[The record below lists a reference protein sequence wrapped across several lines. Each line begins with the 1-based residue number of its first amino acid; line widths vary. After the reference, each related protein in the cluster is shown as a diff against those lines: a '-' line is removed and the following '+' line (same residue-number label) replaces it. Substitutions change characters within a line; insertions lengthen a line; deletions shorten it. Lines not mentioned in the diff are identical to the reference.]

1 MVAELVERDDLPE
14 LTTLIQMDADD
25 LSALRQIGP
34 AIKESVKDI
43 LDAVFDEMQTDPDLR
58 DLLDGDEIDAARQL
72 HMDFWV
78 EALRGEFGPEFHS
91 LLDQRAHA
99 DQTLVEPTVL
109 FCIYAKVL
117 EDLVTTV
124 VQNSS
129 RTSKTFLRR
138 TVPGP
143 PLAPQLAAL
152 VKAALLDMEFSYVAY
167 RDRQNTHRQDG
178 QMADQMSLDKMTD
191 AFESLAQGNLAVRVV
206 AQEFRNNERLAAAFN
221 AAVSNL
227 RDLIGETRNSADGI
241 RSGSSEIAQAT
252 DDLARRTEQQAAS
265 LEETSAAVV
274 SLNTAVKDTANS
286 AKETNVTVAEALD
299 DARAGGDVLNETQA
313 AMTQIEASSK
323 EMSKIISTIDEIA
336 FQTNLLALNAGVEAA
351 RAGEAGKGFAVVA
364 SEVRTLAQRS
374 AEAAKSIKSLIGTS
388 SSHVASG
395 VQLVQNTSDVL
406 MRTIHAFGQVSQRV
420 NAIAEA
426 TETQANS
433 IAEINT
439 AIGYLDE
446 MTQQN
451 AAMVEQS
458 SAAAA
463 SLATEA
469 DSLSGHVSSFK
480 LVE

>member
-1 MVAELVERDDLPE
+1 MVAELVEREDLPE
-14 LTTLIQMDADD
+14 LTTLVQMDTDD
-25 LSALRQIGP
+25 LSAMREVGP
-34 AIKESVKDI
+34 GLQDAVRDI
-43 LDAVFDEMQTDPDLR
+43 LDTVFDEMRSDPDLR
-58 DLLDGDEIDAARQL
+58 DLLDNEELNAAHQIHL
-72 HMDFWV
+72 DFWI
-78 EALRGEFGPEFHS
+78 EALRGDFGSDFNGM
-91 LLDQRAHA
+91 LDQRIQV
-99 DQTLVEPTVL
+99 DQSLVEPRVL

-117 EDLVTTV
+117 EDLITTV
-124 VQNSS
+124 VQAFSRNS
-129 RTSKTFLRR
+129 KPFLRR
-138 TVPGP
+138 AAPVAD
-143 PLAPQLAAL
+143 LAPRLSAV
-152 VKAALLDMEFSYVAY
+152 VKAALVDMEVSYVAY
-167 RDRQNTHRQDG
+167 RDRQDTHRQDS
-178 QMADQMSLDKMTD
+178 QMADQMSLDKMTE
-191 AFESLAQGNLAVRVV
+191 AFESLAQGNLAVRVD
-206 AQEFRNNERLAAAFN
+206 ADEFRNNERLAAAFN

-227 RDLIGETRNSADGI
+227 RDLIGETRTSADGI

-274 SLNTAVKDTANS
+274 SLNEAVKDTANS
-286 AKETNVTVAEALD
+286 AKETNATVAHALE
-299 DARAGGDVLNETQA
+299 DARAGGEVLTETKA

-388 SSHVASG
+388 SSHVSSG
-395 VQLVQNTSDVL
+395 VELVQNTSDVL
-406 MRTIHAFGQVSQRV
+406 TRTINAFGQVSERV

-426 TETQANS
+426 TETQAIS

-480 LVE
+480 LSE